1 MVRKEGRKPTKAL
14 WIFCE
19 GKTEKLYFDKLKF
32 EERISRLRIKSFQ
45 SGYRN
50 ADGIVKEAADFINK
64 ADFQEGDLIACVFDR
79 DANSNEQLKRA
90 KSIGEAKGV
99 LISFSNPCFEYWI
112 LCHYGYFPSRYEQR
126 DIINKING
134 LITDYKKND
143 PDLYSKTKNKIQ
155 DAVTNAERIK
165 NEHTRKK
172 TIIISRESNPLTL
185 VFELVKIIDKF
196 RYSKRH

>member
-32 EERISRLRIKSFQ
+32 EERINRLRIKSFQ

-50 ADGIVKEAADFINK
+50 ADGIVKEASDFINK

-79 DANSNEQLKRA
+79 DANSNEQLTKA
-90 KSIGEAKGV
+90 KATGEKKEII
-99 LISFSNPCFEYWI
+99 ISFSNPCFEYWI
-112 LCHYGYFPSRYEQR
+112 LCHHGYFAGRYEQKE
-126 DIINKING
+126 IIAE
-134 LITDYKKND
+134 ITSRIKNYQKND
-143 PDLYSKTKNKIQ
+143 SDLYSKTKNKIQ
-155 DAVTNAERIK
+155 DAINNAEKIK
-165 NEHTRKK
+165 NKHIKEK

-185 VFELVKIIDKF
+185 VVELIKSINEFK
-196 RYSKRH
+196 Y

>member
-1 MVRKEGRKPTKAL
+1 MVRKKGRKPTKAL

-19 GKTEKLYFDKLKF
+19 GKTEKLYFDKLRF

-45 SGYRN
+45 SGHKN
-50 ADGIVKEAADFINK
+50 ADGIVNEAIDFIDK
-64 ADFQEGDLIACVFDR
+64 RDFQEGDLIACVFDR

-90 KSIGEAKGV
+90 KTIGETKGI

-126 DIINKING
+126 EIIPQISA
-134 LITDYKKND
+134 LITNYKKND
-143 PDLYSKTKNKIQ
+143 PELYSKIKNKIQ
-155 DAVTNAERIK
+155 DAVNHADRIK
-165 NEHTRKK
+165 NKHIKEN

-185 VFELVKIIDKF
+185 VFELVKAIAKF
-196 RYSKRH
+196 KN

>member
-1 MVRKEGRKPTKAL
+1 MVRKRGRKPTKAL

-50 ADGIVKEAADFINK
+50 ADDIVKEAADFISK
-64 ADFQEGDLIACVFDR
+64 VDFQKGDLIACVFDR
-79 DANSNEQLKRA
+79 DANSNEQLARA
-90 KSIGEAKGV
+90 KATGENKDI

-112 LCHYGYFPSRYEQR
+112 LCHYGYFAGQYEQR
-126 DIINKING
+126 DIIAE
-134 LITDYKKND
+134 ITSRITNYKKND

-155 DAVTNAERIK
+155 DAINNADKIK
-165 NEHTRKK
+165 NKHTKEK
-172 TIIISRESNPLTL
+172 TIILSRESNPLTL
-185 VFELVKIIDKF
+185 VFELVNIIDKF
-196 RYSKRH
+196 RN